1 MSVYISKA
9 FGVCSDRKR
18 EAMSEITEFRAQ
30 TAQEQRTLDD
40 IGKTL
45 TPFQRRVADVMA
57 IGNVRSRSEAVRLAG
72 SKAKRPNSVAHKLM
86 QNTVILEYIKHATM
100 SRLGTDMVSKAVS
113 TIDELM
119 TTADEDK
126 VRFAAAKDTLD
137 RMGLRAA
144 DKKHVHHSGGVSV
157 NIDLG

>member
-9 FGVCSDRKR
+9 FGVCSDRNR

-30 TAQEQRTLDD
+30 TAQEQRTLDE

-45 TPFQRRVADVMA
+45 TPFQRRFADVMA

-86 QNTVILEYIKHATM
+86 QNTVILEYIKHATL

>member
-1 MSVYISKA
+1 MIKYIMMIKVCAATYGDCMPEFQHPVVYNDWYTCAQAGLKETKELMPLPIS
-9 FGVCSDRKR
+9 
-18 EAMSEITEFRAQ
+18 
-30 TAQEQRTLDD
+30 L
-40 IGKTL
+40 
-45 TPFQRRVADVMA
+45 
-57 IGNVRSRSEAVRLAG
+57 
-72 SKAKRPNSVAHKLM
+72 AHKLM

>member
-1 MSVYISKA
+1 
-9 FGVCSDRKR
+9 
-18 EAMSEITEFRAQ
+18 MSEITEFRAQ
-30 TAQEQRTLDD
+30 TAETQRTLDD
-40 IGKTL
+40 IGKSL
-45 TPFQRRVADVMA
+45 TPFQRRFADVMS

-86 QNTVILEYIKHATM
+86 QNTVILEYIRHATM
-100 SRLGTDMVSKAVS
+100 SRLGTDMVSKAVQ
-113 TIDELM
+113 TIDDLM

-137 RMGLRAA
+137 RMGLRTAT
-144 DKKHVHHSGGVSV
+144 KSHVQHTGGGSL

>member
-1 MSVYISKA
+1 
-9 FGVCSDRKR
+9 
-18 EAMSEITEFRAQ
+18 MSEITDFRAQ
-30 TAQEQRTLDD
+30 TAETQRTLDD
-40 IGKTL
+40 IGKSL
-45 TPFQRRVADVMA
+45 TPFQRRFADVMS

-86 QNTVILEYIKHATM
+86 QNTVILEYIRHATM
-100 SRLGTDMVSKAVS
+100 SRLGTDMVSKAVQ
-113 TIDELM
+113 TIDDLM

-137 RMGLRAA
+137 RMGLRTAT
-144 DKKHVHHSGGVSV
+144 KSHVHHTGGVSV